1 MLPSLFRMIF
11 VPAMC
16 SGKVKDKLVPF
27 MTLLSGDQE
36 QLFVRL
42 AVAAGVARHKHQT
55 AWKSVVLDV
64 RKIFR
69 LGRQGTTATSLGR
82 TAKYMR

>member
-1 MLPSLFRMIF
+1 MLPSLFTMIF

-16 SGKVKDKLVPF
+16 SGKLKDKLVPF

-36 QLFVRL
+36 QPFVRL
-42 AVAAGVARHKHQT
+42 AVDAGVARLKHRT
-55 AWKSVVLDV
+55 DWKNVVLDV
-64 RKIFR
+64 SQIFR
-69 LGRQGTTATSLGR
+69 LGPQQTSLGR